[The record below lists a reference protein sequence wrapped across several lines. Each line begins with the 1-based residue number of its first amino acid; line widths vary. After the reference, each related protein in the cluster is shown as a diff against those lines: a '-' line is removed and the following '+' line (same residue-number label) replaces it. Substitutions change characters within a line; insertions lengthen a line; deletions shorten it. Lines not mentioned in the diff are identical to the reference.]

1 MSDPAPINTAKIE
14 ENDLFFLGFNE
25 ALLSMEAGILRYG
38 ENGNLVYASEKAYE
52 FFPDLGHSQK
62 GLGNIKL
69 FFAFVYDHSLE
80 WQDQA
85 ALTMQW
91 APLGGFQEI
100 VKLENGKTLLA
111 RVLRQSEKETTVIL
125 SDISLV
131 YQRTQ
136 ALLQANEQNKILLE
150 AVEAAPNGIFIAD
163 AQRDDFPILF
173 VNTAISMLL
182 GGGERPLVGSS
193 LREEL
198 MERFA
203 NQREEVR
210 EKLDRREEMTLWKF
224 INSPKEISSWFE
236 LQVFPLL
243 RGTKVTHL
251 IGFLSDQTE
260 TKIREEQI
268 AQSHK
273 LEAIGQLAGG
283 VAHDF
288 NNILSIIEGYSRMA
302 QTAHKKGKPIDE
314 MLEKIQQASKR
325 GSGLTRR
332 LLTFGKLKI
341 AEEEVIDLGEEL
353 LDMEALLNPLV
364 GATFRLV
371 ICPAEEKFWIK
382 GTHDSLVQIVMNLVI
397 NARDAMPQGGDIVV
411 TTVEDKEGYVALSV
425 EDSGTGMD
433 EATVKKI
440 FDPFFTTKT
449 QGKGTGLGLS
459 TVYGLVKQMGGEIE
473 VHSEVGKGTKFII
486 TLPLVEPTTHH
497 GDDTRGENDNIV
509 SLQGKTVLLAE
520 DEPELL
526 YIMADI
532 LGEFGLHVLTAK
544 NGNEALVIQDSFE
557 GPIDFLLT
565 DMVMP
570 ELGGLKLAELM
581 KDIRPETAI
590 VFMSGY
596 PVRGDQAEVVLPED
610 AIFLAKPVVP
620 ENLRQVLETISL
632 GKGSGKELAA
642 HWQ

>member
-1 MSDPAPINTAKIE
+1 MSDSTPINITKLE
-14 ENDLFFLGFNE
+14 ENDLFFLGFKE

-38 ENGNLVYASEKAYE
+38 EDGSLLYASEKAYE
-52 FFPDLGHSQK
+52 FFPDLDHPEK
-62 GLGNIKL
+62 GLRTVKL
-69 FFAFVYDHSLE
+69 FFAFAYDHSLE

-91 APLGGFQEI
+91 APLGGLQEI
-100 VKLENGKTLLA
+100 ISLEDGKTLLA
-111 RVLRQSEKETTVIL
+111 RLLRQSERETTVIL

-131 YQRTQ
+131 YHRTQ
-136 ALLQANEQNKILLE
+136 ALLSATEQNKLLLD
-150 AVEAAPNGIFIAD
+150 AVEAAPSGIFIAD

-173 VNTAISMLL
+173 VNTASSLL
-182 GGGERPLVGSS
+182 FGGGDKPLVGSS

-198 MERFA
+198 MEQFFD
-203 NQREEVR
+203 QRDEIR
-210 EKLDRREEMTLWKF
+210 RKLNRREGITLWKF
-224 INSPKEISSWFE
+224 ISAPQGGSSWFE
-236 LQVFPLL
+236 LQIFPLL

-260 TKIREEQI
+260 TKIREGQI
-268 AQSHK
+268 AHSHK

-288 NNILSIIEGYSRMA
+288 NNILSIIEGYARMA

-353 LDMEALLNPLV
+353 LDMEALLNPLL
-364 GATFRLV
+364 GATFHLV
-371 ICPAEEKFWIK
+371 MPPAERRFCVKSTK
-382 GTHDSLVQIVMNLVI
+382 DSMVQIVMNLVI
-397 NARDAMPQGGDIVV
+397 NSRDAMPHGGDIIVK
-411 TTVEDKEGYVALSV
+411 TSEDREGYVSLSI
-425 EDSGTGMD
+425 EDSGIGMD
-433 EATVKKI
+433 DFTLQKI
-440 FDPFFTTKT
+440 FDPFFTTKS

-459 TVYGLVKQMGGEIE
+459 TVYGLVKQMSGEIAVE
-473 VHSEVGKGTKFII
+473 SQVGKGTKFTI
-486 TLPLVEPTTHH
+486 TIPIVESSH
-497 GDDTRGENDNIV
+497 DDENDLMRPDENSV
-509 SLQGKTVLLAE
+509 SLHGKTVLLAE

-526 YIMADI
+526 HIMADT
-532 LGEFGLHVLTAK
+532 LGEFGLHVLAAR
-544 NGNEALVIQDSFE
+544 NGNEALVIQDAFE

-570 ELGGLKLAELM
+570 ELGGLKLAELI
-581 KDIRPETAI
+581 KEIRPETAI

-610 AIFLAKPVVP
+610 AIFLAKPIVP
-620 ENLRQVLETISL
+620 ENLKQVLETISL
-632 GKGSGKELAA
+632 GKGSGKKLAA
-642 HWQ
+642 HWK